1 MQAEMRMYIPQLLR
15 LRNAFVPFLC
25 RSPFGGKLTSLALL
39 FRSECVMYD
48 YGAASKFKKGGLGGL
63 VTGRGARSRYR
74 LIIRRRRCS
83 VLTRPSLNVS
93 TTSFRLDYELLMKPP
108 LDAIRLLGPGLADSH
123 AP

>member
-48 YGAASKFKKGGLGGL
+48 YGAASKFEK
-63 VTGRGARSRYR
+63 RRSRWIGNGQRGSISLSPNYTQEEMLRADPPVIKRFNHLFSAR
-74 LIIRRRRCS
+74 LGAFDE
-83 VLTRPSLNVS
+83 
-93 TTSFRLDYELLMKPP
+93 TS
-108 LDAIRLLGPGLADSH
+108 S
-123 AP
+123 